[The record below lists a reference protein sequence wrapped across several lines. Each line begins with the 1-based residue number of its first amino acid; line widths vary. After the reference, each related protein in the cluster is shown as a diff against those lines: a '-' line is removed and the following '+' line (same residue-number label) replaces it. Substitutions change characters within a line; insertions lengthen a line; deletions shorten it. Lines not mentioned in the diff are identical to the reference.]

1 MIGRLFAAL
10 LFCQS
15 AHAAG
20 VVSLNLCTDQYLVL
34 LAPERIAALSP
45 LARDPSLSHVAAQA
59 ATLPWVRADAE
70 AVLHLAPDLVLAANW
85 GAQATLQALER
96 HGVSVVR
103 STLPEDFPA
112 IRLETMRL
120 ARLLGVEARGAALLA
135 AMDATLAA
143 VTPGPPTEA
152 TVLEPRGYTAA
163 AGSLA
168 DSVLH
173 AAGLRN
179 ADQGRRQDLETL
191 LTHPPALLVLANA
204 PPYPSLATDFLRHP
218 ALARLP
224 TRRLPPAAL
233 VCGGP
238 WTADA
243 VRYLAP

>member
-1 MIGRLFAAL
+1 MIGRLLAGL
-10 LFCQS
+10 LLCQS

-59 ATLPWVRADAE
+59 ANLPWVRADAE
-70 AVLHLAPDLVLAANW
+70 AVLRLAPDLVLAANW

-96 HGVSVVR
+96 HRVPVLR
-103 STLPEDFPA
+103 SSLPEDFLA
-112 IRLETMRL
+112 IRTETMRL
-120 ARLLGVEARGAALLA
+120 ARRLGVEARGAALLA
-135 AMDATLAA
+135 AMDATLAG
-143 VTPGPPTEA
+143 VTPGPPMAA

-168 DSVLH
+168 DSVLQ
-173 AAGLRN
+173 AAGWRN
-179 ADQGRRQDLETL
+179 AGQGRRQDLETL
-191 LTHPPALLVLANA
+191 LAHPPAMLVLADA

-224 TRRLPPAAL
+224 TRHLPPAAL

-243 VRYLAP
+243 VRQLAP